1 MATLAIKGHATRGK
15 EVIEILEMLGGK
27 ISHECGYEDGFDPH
41 YVYFIDTNENSFI
54 NGFLLGD
61 KNPAEFSIFTLEEF
75 LEKFPY
81 KIGDKILYKTYGIYL
96 RIKTML
102 WNVEK
107 ERVFY
112 RLGSNKLFVA
122 TADELKP
129 YKEEI
134 MEADERSNK
143 ELKRLIRKAKSYDKL
158 VSKGFVNIERVCE
171 WLSDN
176 TGKYII
182 VTGGGYWFNDIEFI
196 KDLKKAMAME
206 E

>member
-1 MATLAIKGHATRGK
+1 MAILAIKGHPTRGE
-15 EVIEILEMLGGK
+15 EVIKILEMLGGENRYNYCADCDSLCFYMQRDK
-27 ISHECGYEDGFDPH
+27 IIYRDDVNNCED
-41 YVYFIDTNENSFI
+41 
-54 NGFLLGD
+54 LL
-61 KNPAEFSIFTLEEF
+61 IFTLEEF

-112 RLGSNKLFVA
+112 RLGSDKLFVA
-122 TADELKP
+122 TADELKLC
-129 YKEEI
+129 KEET

-143 ELKRLIRKAKSYDKL
+143 ELKRLIRKAESYDKL
-158 VSKGFVNIERVCE
+158 VNKGFVNIERVCE